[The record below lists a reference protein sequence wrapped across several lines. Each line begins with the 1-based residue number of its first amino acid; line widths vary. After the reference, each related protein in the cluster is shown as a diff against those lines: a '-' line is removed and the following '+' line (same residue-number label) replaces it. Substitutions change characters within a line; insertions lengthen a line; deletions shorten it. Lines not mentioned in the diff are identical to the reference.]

1 MSQSFEEERM
11 SAATYEKH
19 QAAKYA
25 HLRLALWI
33 GLMAAFCGTSGVAA
47 AQDGKKV
54 DPTDP
59 TNITLNAT
67 PAYEYTRLSE
77 GGGHTST
84 FSVDTWIPLSKQDLF
99 TIEMQ
104 VVHSDITGLPRE
116 TGFGDMRMKYFH
128 LISTPNRGMLRAWAP
143 AFDMIVPTGD
153 ADKGTGGGSWLLMPN
168 FVLALNLSERVS
180 AYPFFRYVHSI
191 PKSGSAGV
199 FAPLL
204 PGIDL
209 PILDPDADGLLKFNS
224 GKVRG
229 FNLEVPI
236 AVGLTDS
243 LFFTATPNLFH
254 NFAEGGATTF
264 SSKFQFTY
272 QPSESVALGIETT
285 VPISGDSGIDYS
297 VKPTAQI
304 YF

>member
-1 MSQSFEEERM
+1 MSK
-11 SAATYEKH
+11 AKYENH
-19 QAAKYA
+19 QAAWGA
-25 HLRLALWI
+25 PSRLALCFSFFV
-33 GLMAAFCGTSGVAA
+33 LTCGAVAA
-47 AQDGKKV
+47 QEGKKV

-59 TNITLNAT
+59 TNISLNAT

-77 GGGHTST
+77 GGGHNST

-153 ADKGTGGGSWLLMPN
+153 VDKGTGGGSWLLMPN

-199 FAPLL
+199 FTPVL
-204 PGIDL
+204 PGIDI

-272 QPSESVALGIETT
+272 QPSESVALSIETT

-297 VKPTAQI
+297 VKPSAQI